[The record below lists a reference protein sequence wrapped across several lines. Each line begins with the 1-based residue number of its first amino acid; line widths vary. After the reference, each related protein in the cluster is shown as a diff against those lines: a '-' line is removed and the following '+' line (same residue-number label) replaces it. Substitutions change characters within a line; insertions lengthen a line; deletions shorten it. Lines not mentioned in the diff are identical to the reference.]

1 MKQGFPGIKKS
12 VPENLK
18 IKGDNVFRLRYAH
31 SAMVE
36 AESTRD
42 DLRTS
47 RSDLIKAKEILNDR
61 ETENQQLKIVIGKTR

>member
-1 MKQGFPGIKKS
+1 
-12 VPENLK
+12 
-18 IKGDNVFRLRYAH
+18 
-31 SAMVE
+31 MVE